1 MNPQSLFIV
10 REDEM
15 AHRRRSFAVHRRGV
29 LLLVVLSML
38 TLFLMLGT
46 AYLVTATRSRE
57 TARAYSRLT
66 FGGAGARVPH
76 GQLFDTVM
84 LRILHGVGSAP
95 TAIGASGSITEVRF
109 ESLLADKYG
118 LTDRYGTALTLTG
131 SCEGPPAITGPL
143 VTATIALTGRTLRPD
158 MHVRPTDLNG
168 RILTFA
174 APGRPVSSHRIL
186 RARSLNGA
194 TVLATNTSTVS
205 GASSLPGRFQIIL
218 DLPQSAT
225 PFVPPGA
232 GLVFVNGR
240 EFAGEPPAGF
250 RHPTGGYFVSG
261 SAIANAARRDG
272 LLGRPLPSNEAWDG
286 FDAHNPLLARL
297 APSSVS
303 PSHAV
308 VTNFSLV
315 PTSGTSQLSSAV
327 SASVRLSGTLV
338 SGTMLQSPW
347 QAISLGPAFDYD
359 GDLIPDGADNDND
372 GVPDGVFLDFGIPD
386 FDDGFGNC
394 IQVRA
399 SVLVVDLDGRFN
411 VNAHGDL
418 TASMYSSPAQWST
431 HPDLPQVFNPP
442 TNHYRTVPSGGGY
455 GPPEIQPNLA
465 FGTAA
470 VASLGAGEPKRL
482 FECQHDGLT
491 VGENPGFFMLAGGST
506 ARQVGVRPSGSRFAP
521 VPTARL
527 NAIQGK
533 YGEQSPGDWN
543 LLSLNSRL
551 SDATFPYPRPG
562 IARVDD
568 VCSQQSDRLVR
579 PDQQRLVGSGTLVS
593 NGVPPLWWDGS
604 SDFNWFTKMID
615 GAVQPRPRG
624 IYNSPPD
631 LHGRVKAFAFVT
643 TGSEAVPRMGYA
655 NPEWSDRYETVDD
668 PYEFRIDT
676 RKGFGGYFNDP
687 GFSGTPGAIVFSH
700 NPFTLAELEPVLR
713 PYDIDTNRLPPR
725 LAVMLGSSAE
735 NNRQQITTDAWD
747 TTVITGFAVR
757 RLFGAPGVNGWLT
770 GPSVVNA
777 PLYGDTA
784 ATGLLGGEAARGEKF
799 NLNRPLIADP
809 RNAGYDPADL
819 YYIQRQAYFKD
830 LYLLLY
836 ALADEDLNGNGVLD
850 TNSSEDANGNGVL
863 DRPEEDTNGNG
874 VLDPG
879 EDTNS
884 NGRLD
889 SLAQWVANI
898 IEFRDGDSRMTP
910 FEYDDNPRD
919 GWTVDGSVETAEA
932 NRRVV
937 WGAERPEFVIG
948 EAVAWRKDGNG
959 GLVLSLHRPWDALAY
974 PAGTASPI
982 AAEPCD
988 PAFEETPAVPQN
1000 QIDLRGK
1007 AGALNYATGSRTAG
1021 GTGAFPIWR
1030 LRLNAGGGNRYVRF
1044 DDSDSTTDVRL
1055 SETSS
1060 GTAKLAAG
1068 AWLCI
1073 TGTGTLPITID
1084 GQKFPNRLT
1093 LGAATGASFFF
1104 PGEVGPMTSGTV
1116 YLERLAD
1123 PTASGSGSLPQTAA
1137 PLAPGPLEPRYVVV
1151 DSAVVQVQDVG
1162 EDGLV
1167 TTRRTLS
1174 GTGAFWQAPRPGAR
1188 QMAIEPLSI
1197 SSAES
1202 AVDRPWYLPWP
1213 NRPFASAGELLMVP
1227 QGSAEDMLKYYERPA
1242 ITSGKYNVAH
1252 MPVPADV
1259 LFEAV
1264 HVPTRFSG
1272 IHVSTGT
1279 GSASMAALNHGGI
1292 FPEVAPVFQFSSYR
1306 EPGRVNINTITGS
1319 AVWNAVVGGGARQ
1332 PPQQMTVNGATA
1344 IDPLSA
1350 GFSASPAK
1358 SLLQILSLSGTATVS
1373 GTNAFV
1379 RAMDVKNVLLTGS
1392 SVFEAGPLPVAS
1404 GTSLALGRSPLH
1416 LLSAATRLAST
1427 ATTRSN
1433 LFAIWVTLRESIPND
1448 PDSVRYRRAFYV
1460 VDRSIPVGF
1469 DPGEDLDGDGVL
1481 DPPED
1486 ANGNGVLNTG
1496 EDRGNGIL
1504 EPREDLNGNDQLD
1517 PGEDLNGNGSLDPA
1531 ETNDIGDGVLDPGE
1545 DRNGNGMLDP
1555 PLLLNVWD
1563 CVRVRRIIE

>member
-1 MNPQSLFIV
+1 MNTQLRFAV
-10 REDEM
+10 REDQV
-15 AHRRRSFAVHRRGV
+15 AHSRRSCAAQRRGV

-46 AYLVTATRSRE
+46 AYLVTATRARE

-66 FGGAGARVPH
+66 FGGDGARVPH

-84 LRILHGVGSAP
+84 LRILHGVGPAP
-95 TAIGASGSITEVRF
+95 TAIGVSGSITEVRF

-131 SCEGPPAITGPL
+131 SCEGPPTITGPL

-158 MHVRPTDLNG
+158 MHLRPADLNG

-186 RARSLNGA
+186 RARALNG
-194 TVLATNTSTVS
+194 TLLVTSNTIAVS
-205 GASSLPGRFQIIL
+205 GTSSLPGRFQVVL

-225 PFVPPGA
+225 PFVSPGA

-240 EFAGEPPAGF
+240 EFAGEPTPGF

-272 LLGRPLPSNEAWDG
+272 LLGKPLPANEAWDG

-297 APSSVS
+297 APSPSS

-308 VTNFSLV
+308 VTNLSLV
-315 PTSGTSQLSSAV
+315 PTSGTFQLSSAV
-327 SASVRLSGTLV
+327 SGSVRLSGTLV
-338 SGTMLQSPW
+338 SGTVLQSPW
-347 QAISLGPAFDYD
+347 QAMSLGPAFDYD

-386 FDDGFGNC
+386 FDDGFGNR

-411 VNAHGDL
+411 VNAHGNL
-418 TASMYSSPAQWST
+418 TASMYSSPAQWSS

-442 TNHYRTVPSGGGY
+442 TNDYRTVPSGGGY

-465 FGTAA
+465 VGTAA

-482 FECQHDGLT
+482 FEGQHDGLT
-491 VGENPGFFMLAGGST
+491 AGENPRFFMLAGGST

-604 SDFNWFTKMID
+604 SDFNWFAKTID

-725 LAVMLGSSAE
+725 LAAMLGSAAE

-747 TTVITGFAVR
+747 TTVITGSAAR

-770 GPSVVNA
+770 TGTTVVNA
-777 PLYGDTA
+777 SLYQDKTTDTP
-784 ATGLLGGEAARGEKF
+784 GLLGGEPARGEKF
-799 NLNRPLIADP
+799 NLNRPLVADP
-809 RNAGYDPADL
+809 LNAEYVATDP
-819 YYIQRQAYFKD
+819 YYAQRQAYFKD

-850 TNSSEDANGNGVL
+850 TNPSEDANGNGVL

-874 VLDPG
+874 VLDPT

-898 IEFRDGDSRMTP
+898 VEFRDGDSRMTP
-910 FEYDDNPRD
+910 FEYDDDPRN
-919 GWTVDGSVETAEA
+919 GWTVDGDVKTAEA

-937 WGAERPEFVIG
+937 WGAERPEIVIG

-959 GLVLSLHRPWDALAY
+959 GLALTLHRPWDALAY
-974 PAGTASPI
+974 PAGTSAPI

-988 PAFEETPAVPQN
+988 PAFEQTPGAPNN
-1000 QIDLRGK
+1000 QVDLTCKSGTLDYVI
-1007 AGALNYATGSRTAG
+1007 GTRTVDPD
-1021 GTGAFPIWR
+1021 AFPIWR
-1030 LRLNAGGGNRYVRF
+1030 LRLNAGSGDRYVRF
-1044 DDSDSTTDVRL
+1044 DSTNSTADVQIN
-1055 SETSS
+1055 S
-1060 GTAKLAAG
+1060 GTAKLPAG
-1068 AWLCI
+1068 AALCV
-1073 TGTGTLPITID
+1073 TGTGTLPINVDST
-1084 GQKFPNRLT
+1084 KFNGRII
-1093 LGAATGASFFF
+1093 LGGSAGPAFFF
-1104 PGEVGPMTSGTV
+1104 LGDVGTMASGTV
-1116 YLERLAD
+1116 YLERLTD
-1123 PTASGSGSLPQTAA
+1123 PTAIGTGTLPPTAPPLASGTSLP
-1137 PLAPGPLEPRYVVV
+1137 PRYMVV

-1162 EDGLV
+1162 GGGLV
-1167 TTRRTLS
+1167 SSRRTLS
-1174 GTGAFWQAPRPGAR
+1174 GSGAFWQTPSPGA
-1188 QMAIEPLSI
+1188 QQTALEPLSLG
-1197 SSAES
+1197 STES
-1202 AVDRPWYLPWP
+1202 VSDRPWYFPWP

-1227 QGSAEDMLKYYERPA
+1227 QGSAEDMLKYYERPTV
-1242 ITSGKYNVAH
+1242 TSGTYKVAH
-1252 MPVPADV
+1252 LPVPADV

-1264 HVPTRFSG
+1264 HVPTRFAG
-1272 IHVSTGT
+1272 IHVSTGAVAGLT
-1279 GSASMAALNHGGI
+1279 TDLNRGGI
-1292 FPEVAPVFQFSSYR
+1292 FPEVAPVFQISSYR
-1306 EPGRVNINTITGS
+1306 EPGKVNINTITGS
-1319 AVWNAVVGGGARQ
+1319 AVWNAVIGGGARQ
-1332 PPQQMTVNGATA
+1332 PPQQITLNGTTA
-1344 IDPLSA
+1344 SDPLSA
-1350 GFSASPAK
+1350 GFSTSPAK
-1358 SLLQILSLSGTATVS
+1358 TLLQILALSGTATVS
-1373 GTNAFV
+1373 GSNAFV
-1379 RAMDVKNVLLTGS
+1379 RAMDVKNLLVTGTAVS
-1392 SVFEAGPLPVAS
+1392 NDPPPTVAS
-1404 GTSLALGRSPLH
+1404 GTSLALDRSPMH

-1460 VDRSIPVGF
+1460 IDRSIPVGF

-1486 ANGNGVLNTG
+1486 ANANGVLDPG

-1504 EPREDLNGNDQLD
+1504 EPREDLNANGQLD
-1517 PGEDLNGNGSLDPA
+1517 PGEDLNGNGTLDPA
-1531 ETNDIGDGVLDPGE
+1531 ESSDQGDGVLDPGE